1 MSVVLSSEQSYRQRG
16 VGRHHPMGLST
27 GALHGDGLTL
37 AQMLADAGL
46 LSRYAVEVSALSG
59 AELPELVAF
68 LRNEPALPFRY
79 LSVHAPAK
87 EFDENLVLGDLRGLP
102 RAVDSVIVHPDVI
115 SSPKAFGELGPQLV
129 FENMDARKHGGRTV
143 QELQPY
149 FDAVPDAGFC
159 FDIAHA
165 WSLDPTMELAHEL
178 LDRFRSRL
186 REVHLSSLDGD
197 GHHIELRVEDE
208 ELFAPVLARCSDV
221 PWILEALPPARWGT
235 GSR

>member
-87 EFDENLVLGDLRGLP
+87 EFDEKLVLGDLRGLP

-115 SSPKAFGELGPQLV
+115 SEPRGLWR
-129 FENMDARKHGGRTV
+129 ARV
-143 QELQPY
+143 
-149 FDAVPDAGFC
+149 
-159 FDIAHA
+159 
-165 WSLDPTMELAHEL
+165 
-178 LDRFRSRL
+178 
-186 REVHLSSLDGD
+186 
-197 GHHIELRVEDE
+197 
-208 ELFAPVLARCSDV
+208 
-221 PWILEALPPARWGT
+221 PARV
-235 GSR
+235 